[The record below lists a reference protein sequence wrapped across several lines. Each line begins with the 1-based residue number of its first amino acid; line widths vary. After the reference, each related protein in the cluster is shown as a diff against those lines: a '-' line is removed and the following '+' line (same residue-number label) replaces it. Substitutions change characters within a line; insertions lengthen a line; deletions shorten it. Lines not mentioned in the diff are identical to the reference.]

1 MFILSEQLDIAKVVE
16 MIREYQSTNG
26 FDGKQLRLELIDK
39 KFVKM
44 IGNKDKAYDL
54 LLCVSKNDKTYID
67 LLCDMIPV
75 FKGKTD
81 AFSES
86 RPNGYTSLVNG
97 LYKSLTEVTSEKEEP
112 KKVEPK
118 AEINPKHKY
127 IHQLAKRGFKLVTDK
142 DVIGNSDSL
151 HSTFLAIFRGVY
163 TQRPVKAMGL
173 PDNCNLSNKRLMESL
188 GLKPATADIWD
199 EMVYTKDE
207 DLAFR
212 LFIKEDNTSYTVLL
226 KLPLGVDN
234 FNLQDKNGNMNP
246 DLDAISSVL
255 GNSTFLESPK
265 ILNMK
270 NTQSVDCP
278 YDCLKFILV
287 KDLLAFKEDDW
298 LLRDYI
304 QQARGTRTDTKY
316 AAFEE
321 LPLGERIVAGVY
333 PGGLQTQKFIC
344 TKDISAGFLCGGA
357 GSGKTAMYDSLAVQ
371 SLAHCGDA
379 GDGALILLDAKKEW
393 VGVWQELFK
402 QRGIQL
408 YGFDGE
414 VLPPNEM
421 KMETTNKKGETEI
434 VKVPFEVLRCTAGAI
449 FIDGIYNL
457 IQNMLQGSGKKYD
470 NILEFNE
477 DKANFNGLDRIPRIT
492 ILLDEINTMF
502 GYLKSTA
509 ETQRIFREGF
519 IRAKLTRTS
528 GFIWFLGGQ
537 DISKSIVPSDERS
550 NYKYS
555 IVGSLDASRYAYYDV
570 DVNKSIVAYEERNGT
585 ADKPYPIMSQ
595 GVFYAGSKGRTSIVK
610 CMYLPSKE
618 RSAALDDLKM
628 DFVGMKQLD
637 ALVKYALK
645 EGIFDKYNSLV
656 GAKNN
661 IVYCALKSIGAI
673 TQEEFEYYTDRLF
686 NGASDES
693 VDALNNFHDV
703 GVGYDDTANTNSVED
718 VVVDDVVGNTN
729 DLYALK
735 SQAYS
740 GDPYAD
746 IDNSYEDVDDSD
758 KDISSA
764 VKMGAVVGAGAMLGA
779 SVLKDIRDKDVEGGN
794 VIPFPKRGIDGGDS
808 YQYGSAIPQSEGVDD
823 TEDYTEDDIVVE
835 GVDDNI
841 DYNEDDVVVENVG
854 EGVVSSKWET
864 PKSVEDIP
872 KNDPIYTEPVKSP
885 NTFMGCE
892 VYSEELDLGN
902 MNPFDARSSK
912 TVFGGIDA
920 FRYMNKVVEKEIK
933 KAYHGLDRINT
944 IHVSDNGLFIN
955 DIAFR
960 PFVPKV
966 VIDSLPVD
974 IRGEVAKGNIVEFFD
989 FQMLF
994 KLPNLDT
1001 LVIDNVRLA
1010 ETRVRR
1016 ELGMKKDMTW
1026 DLLYDNFD
1034 SLQMLVIGGS
1044 KITTPEEAEKYSD
1057 TSGGDYEFQ
1066 ERIRE
1071 AFKFD
1076 SDILE
1081 RVKSPVQKL
1090 WRSKPVAI
1098 LTGAMGGVV
1107 GTKVVLGIASM
1118 MGAWG
1123 ILFAGLAG
1131 YGAYNTYIKGNG
1143 SRSYNNGGGYE
1154 SYDYGD
1160 YGSMGS
1166 SKQNKRRRK

>member
-1 MFILSEQLDIAKVVE
+1 MLQVVSK
-16 MIREYQSTNG
+16 IREYQKDNNLSG
-26 FDGKQLRLELIDK
+26 EQLRLEIIDK
-39 KFVKM
+39 KFVKL
-44 IGNKDKAYDL
+44 IGDDKKAYDL
-54 LLCVSKNDKTYID
+54 LLQVSKSDKEYID
-67 LLCDMIPV
+67 LLCDMIPQ
-75 FKGKTD
+75 FKGKRD
-81 AFSES
+81 AFSDS
-86 RPNGYTSLVNG
+86 RPGGYTALVDG
-97 LYKSLTEVTSEKEEP
+97 LDRCITESSIS
-112 KKVEPK
+112 KVESK
-118 AEINPKHKY
+118 KQETKEVNPKHKY
-127 IHQLAKRGFKLVTDK
+127 IHQLMKKGFKLVTDK
-142 DVIGNSDSL
+142 DILGGSNSL
-151 HSTFLAIFRGVY
+151 HTTFLAIFKSVY
-163 TQRPVKAMGL
+163 KPSPIKSLGL
-173 PDNCNLSNKRLMESL
+173 PDKCNLSNKMLLESL

-212 LFIKEDNTSYTVLL
+212 LFIKEDNTSYTVIL

-234 FNLQDKNGNMNP
+234 FILKQKDGNMNP
-246 DLDAISSVL
+246 DLEAIPSVL

-265 ILNMK
+265 VLNMK
-270 NTQSVDCP
+270 NTQGVDCP

-287 KDLLAFKEDDW
+287 KDLLAFKKDDW

-316 AAFEE
+316 ADFEE

-414 VLPPNEM
+414 VLPPDEM
-421 KMETTNKKGETEI
+421 KMEVTNKKGETEI

-477 DKANFNGLDRIPRIT
+477 DKANYNGLNRIPRVT

-502 GYLKSTA
+502 GYLKSTN
-509 ETQRIFREGF
+509 ETQRIFKEGF

-555 IVGSLDASRYAYYDV
+555 IVGSLDASRYPYYDV

-585 ADKPYPIMSQ
+585 ADTPYPIMSQ

-637 ALVKYALK
+637 AIVKYALK

-656 GAKNN
+656 GSKNN

-703 GVGYDDTANTNSVED
+703 GTYTE
-718 VVVDDVVGNTN
+718 
-729 DLYALK
+729 
-735 SQAYS
+735 
-740 GDPYAD
+740 
-746 IDNSYEDVDDSD
+746 E
-758 KDISSA
+758 
-764 VKMGAVVGAGAMLGA
+764 
-779 SVLKDIRDKDVEGGN
+779 DKDVE
-794 VIPFPKRGIDGGDS
+794 
-808 YQYGSAIPQSEGVDD
+808 D
-823 TEDYTEDDIVVE
+823 TEDFSQDEDTVLLKSQGFEGDPYEDMGYDDSSDGSGDYNYPDSSTTVLKSQMFEGDPYEDVGGSSPSPITPTYGDSSGKVIQFPNMGVTDNYQEEGNLAPQSDYVDDVEVGDVEVVE
-835 GVDDNI
+835 DIPTEINI
-841 DYNEDDVVVENVG
+841 ETTNPSNHSNIIQG
-854 EGVVSSKWET
+854 SWES
-864 PKSVEDIP
+864 PKSIEDIP
-872 KNDPIYTEPVKSP
+872 KNDPIYTETVKSP
-885 NTFMGCE
+885 NTFMGCQ
-892 VYSEELDLGN
+892 VYEKELDLGTF
-902 MNPFDARSSK
+902 NPFDARSSK
-912 TVFGGIDA
+912 TIFGGIDA

-966 VIDSLPVD
+966 VVDSLPID
-974 IRGEVAKGNIVEFFD
+974 IRGEVARGNIIEFFD

-994 KLPNLDT
+994 RLPNLDT

-1010 ETRVRR
+1010 ETKVRR
-1016 ELGMKKDMTW
+1016 ELRMERDMTW

-1034 SLQMLVIGGS
+1034 SLRLLEIGGS
-1044 KITTPEEAEKYSD
+1044 RITTPEEAAKYTD

-1066 ERIRE
+1066 EKIRE

-1090 WRSKPVAI
+1090 WRSRPVAI
-1098 LTGAMGGVV
+1098 VTGALGGTV
-1107 GTKVVLGIASM
+1107 GTKVVLGMASM

-1131 YGAYNTYIKGNG
+1131 YGAYNTYIRGNG
-1143 SRSYNNGGGYE
+1143 RNSSRGYSGGNYE
-1154 SYDYGD
+1154 SYDYED
-1160 YGSMGS
+1160 YAE
-1166 SKQNKRRRK
+1166 SKPQKSNKKSNRRR